1 MPKINTHSARGL
13 PIFKILK
20 LEEKKIVF
28 KLKIFKKFQKN
39 FKLEKKI
46 KIRKISKKF
55 KIFIIRFQNDKIFKI
70 FNEKCSKFS

>member
-39 FKLEKKI
+39 LKLEKKN
-46 KIRKISKKF
+46 
-55 KIFIIRFQNDKIFKI
+55 QN
-70 FNEKCSKFS
+70 